1 MSVLTSGQIVLGP
14 VSRYPEVIRLSSRHP
29 WQSADMP
36 CTEAHPDPEMAAAR
50 PVVQLLGCPES
61 WQIVGK
67 LVFGRESA
75 KREKVRI
82 AAYLLV
88 I

>member
-1 MSVLTSGQIVLGP
+1 
-14 VSRYPEVIRLSSRHP
+14 
-29 WQSADMP
+29 MP

-50 PVVQLLGCPES
+50 PVVQLLGCSES

-67 LVFGRESA
+67 LVLGRESA